1 MLLSVLLAFFIC
13 WTPFQSL
20 QLYNATR
27 SLDEAVSSRDFVNV
41 CKLNN
46 CSRAKKLFI
55 SSSSFQ
61 YPDILDLINDIAL
74 YLAYGNSALNP
85 ILYAGLNDAFRA
97 AFKETLGFGRSKRV
111 FPGTYICKF
120 NQIQTLDTKKTGHY
134 TIHYS
139 LHFPYSRFSYFRK
152 LDELDI
158 LD

>member
-1 MLLSVLLAFFIC
+1 ML
-13 WTPFQSL
+13 
-20 QLYNATR
+20 
-27 SLDEAVSSRDFVNV
+27 

-46 CSRAKKLFI
+46 CSLAKKLFI

-111 FPGTYICKF
+111 FPGTSL
-120 NQIQTLDTKKTGHY
+120 NQIENSFLRTLNTSWK
-134 TIHYS
+134 
-139 LHFPYSRFSYFRK
+139 
-152 LDELDI
+152 EQ
-158 LD
+158 

>member
-27 SLDEAVSSRDFVNV
+27 SLDEAVSNRDFVNF

-97 AFKETLGFGRSKRV
+97 AFKETLGFRRSKRV

-120 NQIQTLDTKKTGHY
+120 NQIQTLDTKNQGITRY
-134 TIHYS
+134 TIRYTS
-139 LHFPYSRFSYFRK
+139 LIRDFHIFVN
-152 LDELDI
+152 
-158 LD
+158 